1 MQAYFQHPTQPI
13 SIFLEDQSVDNSQGL
28 ADQYDLKITL
38 HSTAQLLAFEP
49 FVSIIQFAF
58 AALPS
63 QRVKEILALPKTF
76 AVLRPIITRF
86 VTGEQP
92 GSREPL
98 NPDEMSYEQIE
109 IFKVLAYLIQEC
121 FENLPTK
128 IAIIG
133 AENIS
138 SSAFELLQIEEYR
151 TPANLQLDFFLTT
164 TAFQNLKI
172 SQGFSTQIK
181 RRHLSAPLGIG
192 QRSPCL
198 KSITIQANTEQ
209 YWSMLRNSIA
219 LFCAGEMLQL
229 ADVLEQQSNLDKDQ
243 HSELL
248 MARMYAS
255 VLSRDPSRC
264 HIYIQELQHLSF
276 SDLSPQCAK
285 RSLKAICVA
294 YLCLQEYSLGEKSAV
309 RYCQFAEEHSLTSDI
324 LLANFYEFFA
334 QCLNGNMNKSLD
346 EIFQLDTRL
355 SHEGW
360 SNLAAFVK
368 CSLWFNDYLLE
379 TEMNRVIERCLVSIS
394 NYEQNGNTIG
404 LSTAHHHISIVLGI
418 DGKPRDAISHI
429 NRALKLTQKSG
440 LSHRIHNTLNGLAFL
455 LNGLGQ
461 SDSAREAIEA
471 AYPLVLADGNFE
483 QICTTLYNLAMVAFY
498 SNDQQ
503 KTIQLIDDL
512 FSIMEYRNMT
522 STRFRGKAELLALQ
536 ALAAYIDGDRR
547 LPYAIRPQLVGSQSR
562 SHEGEAFVRCIALI
576 TRSFSADEAEHFFI
590 EISEQFSKFRQ
601 NTHLELLALRL
612 LVIYLTDLGE
622 TQRAEVWAQQ
632 GLKQCKQYHLE
643 SRQCWFKKP
652 QSKTTMVTTVQPRQA
667 IAFAQRQMGIDAL
680 KLENGL
686 LNTLAAFNDSAL
698 RSGSI
703 DELIDAFLSNMQ
715 RMINVNKAK
724 IELNF
729 VSGDTICRE
738 VENELNEDASTISK
752 EMNFSFQ
759 FIGGSGQL
767 TVMFLGDII
776 NRSIDAK
783 NIIDKICHQLAK
795 AIEFVLERL
804 DSYRLAYHDQLTQVY
819 NRAAF
824 DEDMARL
831 LKECPVQKIS
841 LAFIDLDKFKAVN
854 DTLGHLAG
862 DQFLKTFVGVLTT
875 KVRLHDRI
883 YRIGG
888 DEFLV
893 CFQDVNLALAEDAL
907 QRFIDQFFDPNT
919 LLPLGINKDM
929 QLGCS
934 IGIIEFRL
942 NKDSSLT
949 AETLLAHADA
959 LMYQAKRSRHQ
970 KIVSNVI

>member
-1 MQAYFQHPTQPI
+1 
-13 SIFLEDQSVDNSQGL
+13 
-28 ADQYDLKITL
+28 
-38 HSTAQLLAFEP
+38 
-49 FVSIIQFAF
+49 
-58 AALPS
+58 
-63 QRVKEILALPKTF
+63 
-76 AVLRPIITRF
+76 
-86 VTGEQP
+86 
-92 GSREPL
+92 
-98 NPDEMSYEQIE
+98 
-109 IFKVLAYLIQEC
+109 
-121 FENLPTK
+121 
-128 IAIIG
+128 
-133 AENIS
+133 
-138 SSAFELLQIEEYR
+138 
-151 TPANLQLDFFLTT
+151 
-164 TAFQNLKI
+164 
-172 SQGFSTQIK
+172 
-181 RRHLSAPLGIG
+181 
-192 QRSPCL
+192 
-198 KSITIQANTEQ
+198 
-209 YWSMLRNSIA
+209 
-219 LFCAGEMLQL
+219 
-229 ADVLEQQSNLDKDQ
+229 
-243 HSELL
+243 
-248 MARMYAS
+248 
-255 VLSRDPSRC
+255 
-264 HIYIQELQHLSF
+264 
-276 SDLSPQCAK
+276 
-285 RSLKAICVA
+285 
-294 YLCLQEYSLGEKSAV
+294 
-309 RYCQFAEEHSLTSDI
+309 
-324 LLANFYEFFA
+324 
-334 QCLNGNMNKSLD
+334 
-346 EIFQLDTRL
+346 
-355 SHEGW
+355 
-360 SNLAAFVK
+360 
-368 CSLWFNDYLLE
+368 
-379 TEMNRVIERCLVSIS
+379 
-394 NYEQNGNTIG
+394 
-404 LSTAHHHISIVLGI
+404 
-418 DGKPRDAISHI
+418 
-429 NRALKLTQKSG
+429 
-440 LSHRIHNTLNGLAFL
+440 
-455 LNGLGQ
+455 
-461 SDSAREAIEA
+461 
-471 AYPLVLADGNFE
+471 
-483 QICTTLYNLAMVAFY
+483 
-498 SNDQQ
+498 
-503 KTIQLIDDL
+503 
-512 FSIMEYRNMT
+512 
-522 STRFRGKAELLALQ
+522 
-536 ALAAYIDGDRR
+536 
-547 LPYAIRPQLVGSQSR
+547 
-562 SHEGEAFVRCIALI
+562 
-576 TRSFSADEAEHFFI
+576 
-590 EISEQFSKFRQ
+590 
-601 NTHLELLALRL
+601 
-612 LVIYLTDLGE
+612 
-622 TQRAEVWAQQ
+622 
-632 GLKQCKQYHLE
+632 
-643 SRQCWFKKP
+643 
-652 QSKTTMVTTVQPRQA
+652 MVTTVQPRQA